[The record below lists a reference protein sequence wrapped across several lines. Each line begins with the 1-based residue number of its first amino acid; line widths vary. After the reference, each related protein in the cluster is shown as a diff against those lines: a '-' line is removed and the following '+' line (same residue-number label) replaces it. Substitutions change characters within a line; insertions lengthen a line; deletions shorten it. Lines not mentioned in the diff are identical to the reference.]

1 MRTLSIVALTG
12 LVACTRASDG
22 RPQVASTSA
31 ESVRATVTSVDSVMA
46 SLDAYSKKRISA
58 AAASKV
64 IVHYIIATGQPL
76 NLSIDA
82 ALRDAVTREMKARG
96 R

>member
-1 MRTLSIVALTG
+1 
-12 LVACTRASDG
+12 
-22 RPQVASTSA
+22 
-31 ESVRATVTSVDSVMA
+31 MA